1 MIAIEIA
8 HEADKE
14 QLTTIE
20 IESKIQSIPECV
32 DAIEIDYDIRLYRW
46 GTYFN
51 GTSPASSKPP
61 RIILKAVTDGTI
73 IGYIAG
79 HPTNRYSLDAEI
91 QSFYILKEY
100 QRNGTGKQLLKK
112 FVEWLLT
119 QPAKNLC
126 AGIKPEN
133 KYQAFYLKYGGK
145 HLNEHWIY
153 WDDMEELVKQL
164 HSVI

>member
-1 MIAIEIA
+1 
-8 HEADKE
+8 
-14 QLTTIE
+14 
-20 IESKIQSIPECV
+20 
-32 DAIEIDYDIRLYRW
+32 LYRW

-51 GTSPASSKPP
+51 GTSPESSKPQ

-79 HPTNRYSLDAEI
+79 HLTNRYGLDAEI

-100 QRNGTGKQLLKK
+100 QRNDTGKQLLKK

-119 QPAKNLC
+119 QPAKSLC
-126 AGIKPEN
+126 VGIKPEN
-133 KYQAFYLKYGGK
+133 KFQAFYLKYGGK

-153 WDDMEELVKQL
+153 WDDMEELVK
-164 HSVI
+164 